1 MYPVST
7 FAAFMLFSFGD
18 DWNTCVF
25 PRKNQF
31 ILTSLLISLRVA
43 KRWAASHLFSAC
55 LVEEA
60 VELLVAYLFLKPL
73 PFNVPCSRVTGF
85 LRLSSVLLL
94 KIVFCWEYIQFG
106 QQGLLQWSACSLFLF
121 SISWKSITVP

>member
-1 MYPVST
+1 MIEILP
-7 FAAFMLFSFGD
+7 
-18 DWNTCVF
+18 VF

-31 ILTSLLISLRVA
+31 ILTSLLISSRVA

-94 KIVFCWEYIQFG
+94 KIVFC
-106 QQGLLQWSACSLFLF
+106 
-121 SISWKSITVP
+121 